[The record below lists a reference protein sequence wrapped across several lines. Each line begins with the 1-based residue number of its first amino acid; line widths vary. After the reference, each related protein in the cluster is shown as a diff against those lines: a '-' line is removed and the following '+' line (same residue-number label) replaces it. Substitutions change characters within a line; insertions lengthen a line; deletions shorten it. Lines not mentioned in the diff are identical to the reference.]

1 MTTNL
6 YAIAGPSKPTTPT
19 STPSPRSEPPSPLKS
34 LTSLPT
40 NPLNPQG
47 TSTSNALTNQSSSTG
62 IGISK
67 PGLSVDENGEV
78 MKVPAFLNKLY
89 TMVSD
94 PEVDDLIYWGE
105 NGDSFFV
112 PNAELFGRELLPRW
126 FKHSNFSSF
135 VRQLNMYG
143 FHKVPHLQ
151 SGALKNETPIELW
164 EFANPYFKRG
174 QPQLLTKV
182 TRKNNRPSNSGVGSS
197 SSLGG
202 SGAGG
207 GMNTRSASAAAA
219 SGSGSG
225 QIQQAISQGHEAG
238 NHSTSGKYLI
248 TDGTTPGSAPP
259 SHASAGPL
267 IAPQTLDLSA
277 INSGIAAIRQ
287 TQASIATDLRK
298 LQASNEALWRQAYET
313 QEKQRKHEETIDL
326 IVSFLERLFGTE
338 GEGLKGLKEAMR
350 RGVGVRRDRDGRE
363 GRDSRDAR
371 FADDDD
377 GGQKKRRRVGIDRM
391 IEGGSGDGT
400 GEHGE
405 IESPSS
411 DDRLVEIG
419 SNSEYSIPSVKRTSS
434 SSHPLSLGQL
444 GSSRFT
450 ALPSEDTSPS
460 GSGLGST
467 PYEGLRTT
475 QASAHGAGADV
486 NVTDP
491 TLGMNHLSPL
501 SDTDPLL
508 PSSSNALAP
517 YSSHPSFLSSNPNPS
532 SAWASNPSQPLLSPT
547 SAAAAA
553 HAYNLDPSLLQT
565 TIGSLLQSPAAAQMF
580 LNSLS
585 ASAQGQALTSHS
597 HPHNPSPL
605 NPNPNGNASTSA
617 SASAHGMNT
626 EGVGTGSG
634 TKDLDPT
641 LALFSPLPSHSS
653 LASQSNDLLKSY
665 NDALTVGEGVDN
677 LQESID
683 SLVRSMG
690 LDLPNG
696 GSSSVGVDV
705 GDGSGVGTGTGEG
718 DGEFNVDEFLQ
729 GLAKEGEGEEGEREV
744 GGDGDASSSG
754 AGAENG
760 RKEDVIVQSGLK

>member
-6 YAIAGPSKPTTPT
+6 YAIAGPSKPTTPA

-34 LTSLPT
+34 LTSLPAH
-40 NPLNPQG
+40 PLNPHG
-47 TSTSNALTNQSSSTG
+47 TSASNALTNQSSSTG

-94 PEVDDLIYWGE
+94 SEVDDLIYWSE
-105 NGDSFFV
+105 SGDSFFV

-182 TRKNNRPSNSGVGSS
+182 TRKNNRPSNSGIGSS
-197 SSLGG
+197 SSVGG
-202 SGAGG
+202 TGSGG

-219 SGSGSG
+219 SG
-225 QIQQAISQGHEAG
+225 
-238 NHSTSGKYLI
+238 KYLI
-248 TDGTTPGSAPP
+248 TDGTTPGSAPSP
-259 SHASAGPL
+259 HASAGPL
-267 IAPQTLDLSA
+267 VGPQTLDLSA

-363 GRDSRDAR
+363 GRDSRDSR
-371 FADDDD
+371 FAEDED

-391 IEGGSGDGT
+391 IEGGIGDGIDEPVT
-400 GEHGE
+400 
-405 IESPSS
+405 IESPAS
-411 DDRLVEIG
+411 DNDRLVEIG

-450 ALPSEDTSPS
+450 ALPSEEPSPS
-460 GSGLGST
+460 ASRSGST
-467 PYEGLRTT
+467 PYEGLRTM
-475 QASAHGAGADV
+475 QSNARRGGPDV
-486 NVTDP
+486 IVNDP

-517 YSSHPSFLSSNPNPS
+517 YSSHLPFPSSNPNPS

-580 LNSLS
+580 LNSLN
-585 ASAQGQALTSHS
+585 ASAQGQALASQPN
-597 HPHNPSPL
+597 PHNPSPL
-605 NPNPNGNASTSA
+605 NPNPNANANPNGNASISA
-617 SASAHGMNT
+617 TAPGINAGGN
-626 EGVGTGSG
+626 GTGSG
-634 TKDLDPT
+634 AKDLDPT
-641 LALFSPLPSHSS
+641 LALFSPLPSHSA
-653 LASQSNDLLKSY
+653 LTSQSNDLLKSY
-665 NDALTVGEGVDN
+665 NDALAVGEGVDN

-690 LDLPNG
+690 LDLPHG
-696 GSSSVGVDV
+696 GSSAGIGI
-705 GDGSGVGTGTGEG
+705 GDGTEIGTGTGEV

-729 GLAKEGEGEEGEREV
+729 GLAKEGEGEEEKEGQKEV
-744 GGDGDASSSG
+744 RVDGGDAAGASGSG
-754 AGAENG
+754 AHAGTG
-760 RKEDVIVQSGLK
+760 HGGKEDVIAQSGLKSES

>member
-1 MTTNL
+1 
-6 YAIAGPSKPTTPT
+6 
-19 STPSPRSEPPSPLKS
+19 
-34 LTSLPT
+34 
-40 NPLNPQG
+40 
-47 TSTSNALTNQSSSTG
+47 
-62 IGISK
+62 
-67 PGLSVDENGEV
+67 

-182 TRKNNRPSNSGVGSS
+182 TRKNNRLSNSGVGSS

-259 SHASAGPL
+259 SHTSAGPL

-377 GGQKKRRRVGIDRM
+377 GGQKKRRRVGLDRM

-450 ALPSEDTSPS
+450 ALPSEDPSPS

-517 YSSHPSFLSSNPNPS
+517 YTSHPSFPSSNPNPS

-597 HPHNPSPL
+597 HPHNPSLL

-617 SASAHGMNT
+617 SASAHDMNT
-626 EGVGTGSG
+626 EGLGTGSG

-653 LASQSNDLLKSY
+653 L
-665 NDALTVGEGVDN
+665 E
-677 LQESID
+677 I
-683 SLVRSMG
+683 
-690 LDLPNG
+690 
-696 GSSSVGVDV
+696 
-705 GDGSGVGTGTGEG
+705 
-718 DGEFNVDEFLQ
+718 
-729 GLAKEGEGEEGEREV
+729 
-744 GGDGDASSSG
+744 
-754 AGAENG
+754 G
-760 RKEDVIVQSGLK
+760 RAHV

>member
-1 MTTNL
+1 
-6 YAIAGPSKPTTPT
+6 
-19 STPSPRSEPPSPLKS
+19 
-34 LTSLPT
+34 
-40 NPLNPQG
+40 
-47 TSTSNALTNQSSSTG
+47 
-62 IGISK
+62 
-67 PGLSVDENGEV
+67 
-78 MKVPAFLNKLY
+78 
-89 TMVSD
+89 
-94 PEVDDLIYWGE
+94 
-105 NGDSFFV
+105 
-112 PNAELFGRELLPRW
+112 
-126 FKHSNFSSF
+126 
-135 VRQLNMYG
+135 MYG
-143 FHKVPHLQ
+143 FRTFIHVFLYLYANLLNFQHLDKVPHLQ

-182 TRKNNRPSNSGVGSS
+182 TRKNNRPSNSGIGSS
-197 SSLGG
+197 SSVGG
-202 SGAGG
+202 TGSGG

-219 SGSGSG
+219 SGSASG
-225 QIQQAISQGHEAG
+225 QIQQAIGQGHEAG
-238 NHSTSGKYLI
+238 NHSASGKYLI
-248 TDGTTPGSAPP
+248 TDGTTPGSAPSP
-259 SHASAGPL
+259 HASAGPL
-267 IAPQTLDLSA
+267 VGPQTLDLSA

-363 GRDSRDAR
+363 GRDSRDSR
-371 FADDDD
+371 FAEDED

-391 IEGGSGDGT
+391 IEGGIGDGIDEPVT
-400 GEHGE
+400 
-405 IESPSS
+405 IESPAS
-411 DDRLVEIG
+411 DNDRLVEIG

-450 ALPSEDTSPS
+450 TLPSEEPSPS
-460 GSGLGST
+460 ASRSGST
-467 PYEGLRTT
+467 PYEGLRTM
-475 QASAHGAGADV
+475 QSNARRGGPDV
-486 NVTDP
+486 IVNDP

-517 YSSHPSFLSSNPNPS
+517 YSSHLPFPSSNPNPS

-580 LNSLS
+580 LNSLN
-585 ASAQGQALTSHS
+585 ASAQGQALASQPN
-597 HPHNPSPL
+597 PHNPSPL
-605 NPNPNGNASTSA
+605 NPNPNANANPNGNASISA
-617 SASAHGMNT
+617 TAPGINAGGN
-626 EGVGTGSG
+626 GTGSG
-634 TKDLDPT
+634 AKDLDPT
-641 LALFSPLPSHSS
+641 LALFSPLPSHSA
-653 LASQSNDLLKSY
+653 LTSQSNDLLKSY
-665 NDALTVGEGVDN
+665 NDALAVGEGVDN

-690 LDLPNG
+690 LDLPHG
-696 GSSSVGVDV
+696 GSSAGIGI
-705 GDGSGVGTGTGEG
+705 GDGTEIGTGTGEV

-729 GLAKEGEGEEGEREV
+729 GLAKEGEGEEEKEGQKEV
-744 GGDGDASSSG
+744 RVDGGDAAGASGSG
-754 AGAENG
+754 AHAGTG
-760 RKEDVIVQSGLK
+760 HGGKEDVIAQSGLKSES